1 MESPFGAS
9 LLFGFSPLQ
18 FSESKKKH
26 GVEQVRSTDGR
37 RNGAQLDT
45 MSVHHIDVYCER
57 VSISCFIVSDATNA
71 SVDRPRFVW

>member
-1 MESPFGAS
+1 MMRS
-9 LLFGFSPLQ
+9 LNYIYWSM
-18 FSESKKKH
+18 
-26 GVEQVRSTDGR
+26 
-37 RNGAQLDT
+37 DT